1 VNPATAILVRENL
14 KRAEG
19 LRLKPY
25 RCPAGKLTVGY
36 GRNLED
42 NGIAP
47 SEAVYLLE
55 NDIVGAAGQV
65 ERYLP
70 WTARLDSIRQAAVI
84 ELAFNLG
91 IAGLLKFHA
100 TLMAL
105 HEGRYADAARHLLDS
120 KWAGQ
125 VGPTRAGRVA
135 RMIEVGDDADPEAA

>member
-1 VNPATAILVRENL
+1 VAIVVRENL

-19 LRLKPY
+19 LRLKVYTDSLGHP
-25 RCPAGKLTVGY
+25 TIGY
-36 GRNLED
+36 GRCLD
-42 NGIAP
+42 TNGVSP
-47 SEAVYLLE
+47 SEAVFLLE
-55 NDIVGAAGQV
+55 NDIAGAAAQV

-70 WTARLDSIRQAAVI
+70 WTARLDAVRQAAVI
-84 ELAFNLG
+84 ELTFNLG
-91 IAGLLKFHA
+91 IVGLLKFHA